1 MTFFISPTLS
11 LTSPVHSP
19 HSHSISAMVT
29 SPPAAMRRPDPKSLV
44 SFFSRALSSFQS
56 SPDAFRV
63 LCTLPH
69 ASDPAPRRP
78 VKPVDRLVVLDSS
91 FNPPTRAHASM
102 ARAALEGGGGEGGR
116 LVLLLSVNNAD
127 KAPKPASFPVRLG
140 MMDAMGR
147 ELLEEMRARSG
158 SEGHELEIDVAV
170 TTMPF
175 FHDKAQTIT
184 QSGFYTNPPA
194 TPPPTQTFLAGFDT
208 LVRIFNPKYYGPSP
222 PGATTSPMQRALG
235 PFFAG
240 ARLRVTTR
248 PDEQWGGADAQRA
261 YVERLAQGGLEDVG
275 GDGAWAARVD
285 VVEGGAAEED
295 VSSSR
300 VREVVQGG
308 GDVDGLVGGEVKAWI
323 EGEKLYRGERSGL

>member
-1 MTFFISPTLS
+1 
-11 LTSPVHSP
+11 
-19 HSHSISAMVT
+19 MVT

-69 ASDPAPRRP
+69 ASDADGPAPRRP
-78 VKPVDRLVVLDSS
+78 VKPVGHLVVLDSS

-102 ARAALEGGGGEGGR
+102 ARAALEDSMGEGGR
-116 LVLLLSVNNAD
+116 LLLLLSVNNAD

-147 ELLEEMRARSG
+147 ELLEEIRARSG
-158 SEGHELEIDVAV
+158 SEGHGLEIDVAV

-175 FHDKAQTIT
+175 FHDKAQAIT
-184 QSGFYTNPPA
+184 QSGFYTSPPA

-208 LVRIFNPKYYGPSP
+208 LVRIFNPKYYGTS
-222 PGATTSPMQRALG
+222 PGATTSPMQSALG

-248 PDEQWGGADAQRA
+248 PDEQWGGTDAQRA

-285 VVEGGAAEED
+285 VVEGDAEEED

-300 VREVVQGG
+300 VREVVKSGG

-323 EGEKLYRGERSGL
+323 EGEGLYREERSGLL

>member
-1 MTFFISPTLS
+1 
-11 LTSPVHSP
+11 
-19 HSHSISAMVT
+19 MVT